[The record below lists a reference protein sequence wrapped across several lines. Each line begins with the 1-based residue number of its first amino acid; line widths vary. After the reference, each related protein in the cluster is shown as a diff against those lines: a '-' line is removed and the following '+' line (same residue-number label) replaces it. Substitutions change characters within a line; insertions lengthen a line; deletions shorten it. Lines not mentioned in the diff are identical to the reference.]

1 MAKKKISKRK
11 YRKIKKTVTA
21 IIVIAVAILGIW
33 FGKDAFVKA
42 PTVEPVSGGEVQFHF
57 IDVGQGDAA
66 LIRTEHGD
74 ILIDAGT
81 NSSEDELKA
90 YLDSLGIKDIA
101 YAVFTHP
108 HEDHIGGADMVLENY
123 NVKKAVLP
131 NISHTSKTYQTMMDC
146 IEAEG
151 CEVIEAL
158 PDKSFKVGELLCT
171 ILAPVTGGYTELND
185 YSVVLRVDYGDTSAI
200 FTGDAEIFSE
210 NQMLERYG
218 SAAGGMLDVDLIKV
232 GHHGSDTS
240 SGQAFLDAVTPAYG
254 VISVGEGNDY
264 GHPVQ
269 SILARYEALNVKL
282 YRTDKEGSVVFSSTG
297 GEPTKK

>member
-1 MAKKKISKRK
+1 MAKKSSKRK

-74 ILIDAGT
+74 ILIDASTGKA
-81 NSSEDELKA
+81 EDELKA
-90 YLDSLGIKDIA
+90 YLDSLGVKEIE

-123 NVKKAVLP
+123 LIKRVVLP
-131 NISHTSKTYQTMMDC
+131 DVSHTSKNYQTMMDF

-151 CEVIEAL
+151 CEVIKAE
-158 PDKSFKVGELLCT
+158 PDKTFKVGELLCT
-171 ILAPVTGGYTELND
+171 ILAPVATGYTELND
-185 YSVVLRVDYGDTSAI
+185 YSVVLRVDYGHLRHLHRRCRGL
-200 FTGDAEIFSE
+200 FREPDAGA
-210 NQMLERYG
+210 LRLRRRRYAGRG
-218 SAAGGMLDVDLIKV
+218 SHQGGAPRL
-232 GHHGSDTS
+232 
-240 SGQAFLDAVTPAYG
+240 
-254 VISVGEGNDY
+254 
-264 GHPVQ
+264 
-269 SILARYEALNVKL
+269 
-282 YRTDKEGSVVFSSTG
+282 
-297 GEPTKK
+297 

>member
-1 MAKKKISKRK
+1 MAKKKNNKRK

-33 FGKDAFVKA
+33 FGKDAFVQA

-57 IDVGQGDAA
+57 IDVDQADAA

-90 YLDSLGIKDIA
+90 YLDSLGVKDIE

-108 HEDHIGGADMVLENY
+108 HEDHIGGADMILLNY
-123 NVKKAVLP
+123 NVKRVILP
-131 NISHTSKTYQTMMDC
+131 NVTHTSNTYRSMIDC
-146 IEAEG
+146 IEKEG
-151 CEVIEAL
+151 CEVIEAV
-158 PDKSFKVGELLCT
+158 PDKSFKVGEMLCT

-185 YSVVLRVDYGDTSAI
+185 YSVVLRVDYGDTSAL

-218 SAAGGMLDVDLIKV
+218 AAAGGMLDVDLIKV

-240 SGQAFLDAVTPAYG
+240 SGQAFLDAVTPNYG
-254 VISVGEGNDY
+254 VISVGEGNKY
-264 GHPVQ
+264 GHPIG
-269 SILARYEALNVKL
+269 SILARYEAMNVKL
-282 YRTDKEGSVVFSSTG
+282 HRTDKEGTVVFISTG
-297 GEPTKK
+297 GEPAKK